1 MDCVSPILDIANRLW
16 NCTTNHTAYISH
28 LQDNLHSLRDAK
40 RELENISKDIETRVE
55 LAEQEYSVRTNQ
67 VKGWLES
74 TQLIVKEANI
84 ILQKGDQE
92 IQKKCFGSCCPRN
105 CCSSYKL
112 GKEAIKKI
120 DAAKELIKK
129 GHFDVV
135 ANRLRRPT
143 VDERPVE
150 KTVGMDSIFAE
161 VWSCIED
168 QSVGGLIGLFGTGG
182 VGKTTLLKKLNN
194 EFLDTTH
201 DFDVVIWVVVSREV
215 NLEKIQEVIWKKL
228 QIPVDMLSNTD
239 SDERAIEILHAL
251 KNKKFALLLD
261 DLWERI
267 DLLTMGIPIGH
278 CQIGSKIIFT
288 TRKEDVC
295 SQMEAHRRF
304 RVERLSSEAALDLFR
319 LKVGETILN
328 SHHEIPKLA
337 EIAARECNGLPI
349 TIITVARA
357 MANWRTPEEWQ
368 REIQVL
374 RRCRLE
380 IPGMEDLVFHK
391 LKFSFDSLG
400 DDTLKS
406 CFLYCSIFPE
416 DHNIIKD
423 ELIELW
429 IGEGFLDKFYNIYD
443 ARNHG
448 ECIIGR
454 LKLACLLEM
463 GPHRNIIKM
472 HDVIRDMALKLSSET
487 KNMILVQEC
496 GSELRFSRQK
506 EVIRMSLW
514 SPGVEFFDETL
525 TCPCLS
531 TFLVKN
537 AKLKRL
543 PNTFFLCTFSLSV
556 LDLSYNKNLIRL
568 PVELG
573 ELINL
578 HYLNLSY
585 TNIDVLP
592 FTLMNLTRLR
602 ILLLD
607 ETKNLKGISRTL
619 ISRLQSLQ
627 VFSRTL
633 SSTTKNLSRNY
644 DQSSSD
650 EESLE
655 VLHYDQSSG
664 NTELLEGHYDQTWND
679 VELLEGLEFLKRI
692 TDISITLST
701 FRSVHKFKSS
711 PKLQCCIKRLTIMC
725 TEMVSLDISSSGM
738 QRMENLNTL
747 SIRDCHILREVKIC
761 LEDDQERI
769 QGVLMPICFRN
780 LCYLRI
786 ENCLIKDLTWLIY
799 APTIRY
805 LWVDNCPELE
815 EIIANDLGSSE
826 IEENIEL
833 FSKVE
838 SVNLVSLQSLKSIC
852 RGAMPFP
859 SLQNLEVM
867 DCTSLRKIPF
877 DSSSAK
883 KSLNAIKGSK
893 TWWDALEWDDEVT
906 KHVFASKFID
916 SEFLLFKPTSSA
928 LPSTYTKQLQRY
940 TFKSLPYLL

>member
-1 MDCVSPILDIANRLW
+1 MDCVSPIFDIATRLW

-55 LAEQEYSVRTNQ
+55 FAEQQYSVRTNQ
-67 VKGWLES
+67 VKGWLEN
-74 TQLIVKEANI
+74 TQLIVKEAND

-92 IQKKCFGSCCPRN
+92 IQNKCFGSCCPRN
-105 CCSSYKL
+105 CCYSYKL
-112 GKEAIKKI
+112 GKEAIKKT
-120 DAAKELIKK
+120 DAVKELIKK

-135 ANRLRRPT
+135 ADRLRHPI

-150 KTVGMDSIFAE
+150 KTVGMDSIFGE
-161 VWSCIED
+161 VWRCIED
-168 QSVGGLIGLFGTGG
+168 QSVGGGVIGLFGMGG

-194 EFLDTTH
+194 ELLDTTH

-215 NLEKIQEVIWKKL
+215 NLEKIQEAIWRKL
-228 QIPVDMLSNTD
+228 RIPVDMLSNKD
-239 SDERAIEILHAL
+239 SDERAIEIFHAL

-267 DLLTMGIPIGH
+267 DLLMMGIYIDH
-278 CQIGSKIIFT
+278 SRTGSKIIFT

-304 RVERLSSEAALDLFR
+304 RVERLTSEAALDLFR
-319 LKVGETILN
+319 LKVGENILN

-337 EIAARECNGLPI
+337 EIAARECNGLPL

-357 MANWRTPEEWQ
+357 MANWRTPEEWL

-374 RRCRLE
+374 RRYRLE

-400 DDTLKS
+400 DDTLKT

-416 DHNIIKD
+416 DHSIIKE

-429 IGEGFLDKFYNIYD
+429 IGEGFLEKFYNIYD

-448 ECIIGR
+448 EYIIGR
-454 LKLACLLEM
+454 LKLACLLET
-463 GPHRNIIKM
+463 GPYRNIIKM
-472 HDVIRDMALKLSSET
+472 HDVIRDMALKIASET
-487 KNMILVQEC
+487 KNVILVQEC
-496 GSELRFSRQK
+496 GGGLRFSRQE

-514 SPGVEFFDETL
+514 SPGVEFFDEPL
-525 TCPCLS
+525 TCPSLT
-531 TFLVKN
+531 TFLVKD
-537 AKLKRL
+537 AKLKRI
-543 PNTFFLCTFSLSV
+543 PNTFFRYMFSLSV
-556 LDLSYNKNLIRL
+556 LDLSYNKDLMRL

-592 FTLMNLTRLR
+592 SAVMNLTRLR

-607 ETKNLKGISRTL
+607 ETKNLEGISRTL

-627 VFSRTL
+627 VFSRIL
-633 SSTTKNLSRNY
+633 SSTKIY
-644 DQSSSD
+644 D
-650 EESLE
+650 ECSL
-655 VLHYDQSSG
+655 
-664 NTELLEGHYDQTWND
+664 
-679 VELLEGLEFLKRI
+679 ELLEGLEDLEHI

-711 PKLQCCIKRLTIMC
+711 RKLQCCIKRLTIMC
-725 TEMVSLDISSSGM
+725 SEMESLDISSSAM
-738 QRMENLNTL
+738 RRMENLHTL
-747 SIRDCHILREVKIC
+747 RIRACRILREVKIC
-761 LEDDQERI
+761 LEDDQERM
-769 QGVLMPICFRN
+769 QGVLMPKCFQN
-780 LCYLRI
+780 LGHLRI
-786 ENCLIKDLTWLIY
+786 ENCLVKDLTWLIY

-833 FSKVE
+833 FSKLEGVT
-838 SVNLVSLQSLKSIC
+838 LVSLPSLKGIC

-859 SLQNLEVM
+859 SLQNLVVM

-893 TWWDALEWDDEVT
+893 TWWDALEWDDEAT
-906 KHVFASKFID
+906 MNVFASKFIE
-916 SEFLLFKPTSSA
+916 SEFQLFKPTSSA

-940 TFKSLPYLL
+940 IFKSLPYILRSCETW